1 MMELLS
7 SVSIWLLLLLNL
19 SLVIYALRAPAD

>member
-1 MMELLS
+1 MELLS
-7 SVSIWLLLLLNL
+7 SVSIWLLLLFNL

>member
-1 MMELLS
+1 MELLS